1 MGRPAATSA
10 APTAPRGF
18 TLLEVMFAFAILAIL
33 TGTMAQMIHNNMEK
47 AAAAID
53 QRELRELAD
62 TLFGK
67 ILFEQAD
74 HRDGDE
80 GSIAVDYGQWAGL
93 PQERADRYEIYRWRL
108 RKTEM
113 VAAGTT
119 DPDDDEENLFGDDN
133 DDEDSSSSGGSGS
146 GSGGSSVNEAD
157 KANVKLVRF
166 TLTIYRQDDP
176 DGELIVLTRFLPP
189 PEYQDGTSGGAR

>member
-1 MGRPAATSA
+1 MHASPPQPHTSTQA
-10 APTAPRGF
+10 GF

-33 TGTMAQMIHNNMEK
+33 TGAMAQMIHNNMEK
-47 AAAAID
+47 AGAAID

-93 PQERADRYEIYRWRL
+93 PQERADRYSIYRWRL
-108 RKTEM
+108 KKTEM

-119 DPDDDEENLFGDDN
+119 DPNDDAEGLFGDDS
-133 DDEDSSSSGGSGS
+133 DDEEDSSSSS
-146 GSGGSSVNEAD
+146 GSSVNDAD
-157 KANVKLVRF
+157 KGNVKLMRF
-166 TLTIYRQDDP
+166 TLSVFREDDP
-176 DGELIVLTRFLPP
+176 DQPLIVLSRFLPP
-189 PEYQDGTSGGAR
+189 PEYEGSGSSK

>member
-1 MGRPAATSA
+1 MHASPPHARTSA
-10 APTAPRGF
+10 HAGF

-33 TGTMAQMIHNNMEK
+33 TGAMAQMIHNNMEK
-47 AAAAID
+47 AGAAID

-93 PQERADRYEIYRWRL
+93 PQERADRYSIYRWRL
-108 RKTEM
+108 KKTEM

-119 DPDDDEENLFGDDN
+119 DPDDDAEGLFGDDSD
-133 DDEDSSSSGGSGS
+133 DDEDSGSSS
-146 GSGGSSVNEAD
+146 GSSVNDAD
-157 KANVKLVRF
+157 KGSVKLMRF
-166 TLTIYRQDDP
+166 TLSVFREDDP
-176 DGELIVLTRFLPP
+176 DQPLIVLSRFLPP
-189 PEYQDGTSGGAR
+189 PEYEGSGSSK